1 MALEKI
7 PGCRNREWLVTLAVS
22 IPSKYLEMT
31 EQASEAARRL
41 ASLRRVN
48 KKACPVCGIEFEGIA
63 KRIYDRPACQV
74 QAYRLRKKERSAR
87 RMDLD

>member
-1 MALEKI
+1 
-7 PGCRNREWLVTLAVS
+7 
-22 IPSKYLEMT
+22 MT

-41 ASLRRVN
+41 ASLRRVY

-74 QAYRLRKKERSAR
+74 RAYRLRKRERIAR
-87 RMDLD
+87 ATDIG

>member
-1 MALEKI
+1 MALEKTSR
-7 PGCRNREWLVTLAVS
+7 CRTRQWLVTLAVS
-22 IPSKYLEMT
+22 KPSKYLELR

-41 ASLRRVN
+41 AFLRRVY
-48 KKACPVCGIEFEGIA
+48 KKVCPVCGTEFEGIA

-74 QAYRLRKKERSAR
+74 QAYRLRKKERSGH